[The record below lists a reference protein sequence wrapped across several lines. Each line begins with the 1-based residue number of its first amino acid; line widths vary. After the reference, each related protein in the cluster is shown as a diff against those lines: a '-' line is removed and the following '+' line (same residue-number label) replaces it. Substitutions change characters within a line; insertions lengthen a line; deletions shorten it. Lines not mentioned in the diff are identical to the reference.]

1 MSLLRRYGLIGG
13 GRLRPTIVSTDI
25 AGLASG
31 TYTITPSVAP
41 TAGNLLLFLMGG
53 SQTRGL
59 TSIPSGVTQ
68 LSITFSGSGSGSHEA
83 LYKIATGSEP
93 ASYDFVWGASL
104 SGGWRYLEIA
114 NFDETDI
121 FEPLVGTGALAVTS
135 VTPDASYD
143 ILIPSMAITTLNL
156 VTGSDWAIDNGYAD
170 LGGANNFQTA
180 RKFFNAPA
188 LGETVNWTGSLS
200 DLHSA
205 LIIINGKKI

>member
-13 GRLRPTIVSTDI
+13 SRLTPNILNTNV

-53 SQTRGL
+53 SQTRAI
-59 TSIPSGVTQ
+59 TSFPAGVTEIT
-68 LSITFSGSGSGSHEA
+68 ITFSGSGQGSHKA
-83 LYKIATGSEP
+83 FYKVATGSEP

-104 SGGWRYLEIA
+104 SGGWRYLEII

-121 FEPLVGTGALAVTS
+121 FEPAVGNGGLALTTVS
-135 VTPDASYD
+135 PDASYD
-143 ILIPSMAITTLNL
+143 ILVPSITFATLNL
-156 VTGSDWAIDNGYAD
+156 VTGSDWTIDNGYVD

-180 RKFFNAPA
+180 RKRFNAPA
-188 LGETVNWTGSLS
+188 LGETVNWSGSAS
-200 DLHSA
+200 DLNSA
-205 LIIINGKKI
+205 LITINGKKI